1 MKRISCRDL
10 SFLSALIVPLLAAA
24 VSLAAEPPQTG
35 WTGVRAAV
43 EVTALD
49 LDVVAT
55 KDGELVTDLKRE
67 EFAVKV
73 DGKLFPLDYFT
84 RVEEGALFGPDLSKA
99 SPDLIL
105 DSMAGEAGKR
115 FLARQILLY
124 VDDEHL
130 MPFDRP
136 RAFEGLRD
144 LVTKLSPSD
153 QVALFRY
160 NRGATR
166 ALVPFTSS
174 KEALLDGI
182 AKLTP
187 MAPNGLS
194 WYVQAEQDYRT
205 ARASSAQSRQ
215 SIIRDYSARAK
226 VREDNALSDLRRAI
240 SALAARSGKRTLV
253 YVGTGIELHPGQ
265 TLAFSVGFRG
275 LQQFEYDVVPSYRAV
290 LAEANESGVT
300 IYAIDA
306 RGLTTD
312 VDAGESQPS
321 ELTPFER
328 IAARREV
335 PAGLAGETGGF
346 LFENRNVFK
355 SAADQIYRES
365 STFYSLGVTLS
376 NLPKKEAY
384 SIKVSVTRPGVT
396 VRSRSALVPTSAG
409 KAAANRMEL
418 ALMTPEARGDFDLD
432 VSAGAAKSGGIGRRL
447 VPLEVKIPLSALTY
461 RDVAGRKEAVVDVTV
476 AAVEDSGARSEPVTK
491 RQVISLD
498 PARWEADKGRYFL
511 FVADLKSRTGN
522 HRFVVTA
529 RDLTTNR
536 MGLGSASVR
545 VE

>member
-1 MKRISCRDL
+1 MKRIPCRDFP
-10 SFLSALIVPLLAAA
+10 FLILLLLAARISPGA
-24 VSLAAEPPQTG
+24 DMPQAG
-35 WTGVRAAV
+35 WPGVRAAV
-43 EVTALD
+43 DVTALD

-55 KDGELVTDLKRE
+55 KDGKFVTDLNRE
-67 EFAVKV
+67 EFVVKV
-73 DGKLFPLDYFT
+73 DGKVLPLDYFT
-84 RVEEGALFGPDLSKA
+84 RIEEGLLFGPDLSKA

-105 DSMAGEAGKR
+105 DSVAGDAGKR
-115 FLARQILLY
+115 FLARQFLLY

-136 RAFEGLRD
+136 RAIEGLRE
-144 LVTKLSPSD
+144 LIYKLAPSD

-160 NRGATR
+160 NRGVTR
-166 ALVPFTSS
+166 PLVPFTSS
-174 KEALLDGI
+174 KEALLDGL
-182 AKLTP
+182 AKLGK
-187 MAPNGLS
+187 MAPGGLS
-194 WYVQAEQDYRT
+194 WYVQADQDYRT
-205 ARASSAQSRQ
+205 ARASASAQARQ
-215 SIIRDYSARAK
+215 SIIRNYATQAK

-265 TLAFSVGFRG
+265 TLAFAVGIRG
-275 LQQFEYDVVPSYRAV
+275 LQQFEYDVTASYRAV

-321 ELTPFER
+321 ELTSFER
-328 IAARREV
+328 STNRREV
-335 PAGLAGETGGF
+335 PAGLSGETGGF

-355 SAADQIYRES
+355 SAAEQIYRES
-365 STFYSLGVTLS
+365 SSFYAVGVTLS
-376 NLPKKEAY
+376 SLPKKEAH

-396 VRSRSALVPTSAG
+396 VRTRSAFVPTSAE
-409 KAAANRMEL
+409 KAARNRMEL

-432 VSAGAAKSGGIGRRL
+432 VSTGATKSGGIGRRL

-461 RDVAGRKEAVVDVTV
+461 HDVGGRKEAVVDVTV
-476 AAVEDSGARSEPVTK
+476 AAVEDTGARSEPVTN

-498 PARWEADKGRYFL
+498 PARWEADKGRYYL
-511 FVADLKSRTGN
+511 FGADLKCRTGN
-522 HRFVVTA
+522 HRFVVTVK
-529 RDLTTNR
+529 DLATNR

>member
-1 MKRISCRDL
+1 MKRTLCREF
-10 SFLSALIVPLLAAA
+10 SFLIVLVLAARVA
-24 VSLAAEPPQTG
+24 HGADAPRAG
-35 WTGVRAAV
+35 WPGVRAAV
-43 EVTALD
+43 DVTALD

-55 KDGELVTDLKRE
+55 KDGTLVTDLKRE
-67 EFAVKV
+67 EFVVKI
-73 DGKLFPLDYFT
+73 DGKVLPLDYFT
-84 RVEEGALFGPDLSKA
+84 RIEEGTLFGPDLSKA

-136 RAFEGLRD
+136 RAIEGLRE
-144 LVTKLSPSD
+144 LVYKLSPSD

-160 NRGATR
+160 NRGTTR
-166 ALVPFTSS
+166 ALVPFTESR
-174 KEALLDGI
+174 EALLDGL
-182 AKLTP
+182 AKLEP
-187 MAPNGLS
+187 MAPGGLT
-194 WYVQAEQDYRT
+194 WYVQADQDYRT
-205 ARASSAQSRQ
+205 ARASTNLQQRR
-215 SIIRDYSARAK
+215 SIVRDYSARCK
-226 VREDNALSDLRRAI
+226 IREDNALGDLRRAVA
-240 SALAARSGKRTLV
+240 ALAARSGKRTLV
-253 YVGTGIELHPGQ
+253 YVGAGIELHPGQ
-265 TLAFSVGFRG
+265 TLGFSVGFRG
-275 LQQFEYDVVPSYRAV
+275 VQQFEYDVTESYKTV

-328 IAARREV
+328 TAARHEV

-355 SAADQIYRES
+355 GAADQIYRES
-365 STFYSLGVTLS
+365 STFYAIGVTLS
-376 NLPKKEAY
+376 SLPKKEAY

-396 VRSRSALVPTSAG
+396 VRSRNSFIPTNAE
-409 KAAANRMEL
+409 KAARSRMEM
-418 ALMTPEARGDFDLD
+418 ALMTPDARGDFDLD
-432 VSAGAAKSGGIGRRL
+432 VSVGATKSGGIARRL

-461 RDVAGRKEAVVDVTV
+461 RDVAGRREAVVDVTV
-476 AAVEDSGARSEPVTK
+476 AAVEDSGARSDPTTK

-498 PARWEADKGRYFL
+498 PAQWETDKGRYYL

-522 HRFVVTA
+522 HRFVVTV
-529 RDLTTNR
+529 RDLSTSR